1 MFVLAIGA
9 MHMGLGAGSMYV
21 ARMTMARMT
30 MAVPLFVAMGM
41 PAMGAMV
48 TIGTTFGFKS
58 LRHRHHRHVHGAQ
71 HVGQHVVEFD
81 FQVVGFELDGH
92 MAVAQVVS
100 GAGQRLSHV
109 RCTR

>member
-9 MHMGLGAGSMYV
+9 MHMGLGVGGVYM
-21 ARMTMARMT
+21 ARMTMARITMARMT

-71 HVGQHVVEFD
+71 HVGQHVVGFD
-81 FQVVGFELDGH
+81 F
-92 MAVAQVVS
+92 
-100 GAGQRLSHV
+100 
-109 RCTR
+109 